1 MSADRPKVGDVFRA
15 PDHVGGL
22 AGLLGPVSPAQ
33 DGATEAPEQ
42 GDADTSRGSA
52 AGESA
57 DPARTRSKAS
67 ARPSRAAALV
77 AKASAD
83 HVAVAEIRIV
93 PVVLDVSVI
102 SDLRAFAVRTELTQG
117 VVTLRAIE
125 ANAGELAKHW
135 SQRQVAA
142 PASGRL
148 FGNTRTVHR
157 RTEPGVQTQLR
168 MAAADAVTLDRLVAD
183 WSAPSRSALVNE
195 ALRRYV
201 RPSPVVEPERR
212 EATS

>member
-22 AGLLGPVSPAQ
+22 AGLLSPVSPAQ
-33 DGATEAPEQ
+33 DGATEAPVQ
-42 GDADTSRGSA
+42 GDADTSRDAA

-57 DPARTRSKAS
+57 APARTRSKAS

-77 AKASAD
+77 T
-83 HVAVAEIRIV
+83 EIRIV

-125 ANAGELAKHW
+125 ANASELTKHW

>member
-22 AGLLGPVSPAQ
+22 AGLLSPVSPAQ
-33 DGATEAPEQ
+33 DGATEAPVQ
-42 GDADTSRGSA
+42 GDADPSRDAA

-57 DPARTRSKAS
+57 APARTRSKAS

-77 AKASAD
+77 T
-83 HVAVAEIRIV
+83 EIRIV

-125 ANAGELAKHW
+125 ANASELTKHW

>member
-22 AGLLGPVSPAQ
+22 AGLLSPVSPAQ
-33 DGATEAPEQ
+33 DGATEAPVQ
-42 GDADTSRGSA
+42 GDADTSRDAA

-57 DPARTRSKAS
+57 AHARTRSKAS

-77 AKASAD
+77 T
-83 HVAVAEIRIV
+83 EIRIV

-125 ANAGELAKHW
+125 ANASELTKHW

>member
-33 DGATEAPEQ
+33 DGATEAPVQ

-52 AGESA
+52 AGEA
-57 DPARTRSKAS
+57 AAPARTRSKAS

-77 AKASAD
+77 T
-83 HVAVAEIRIV
+83 EIRIV

-125 ANAGELAKHW
+125 ANASELTKHW

>member
-22 AGLLGPVSPAQ
+22 AGLLSPVSPAQ
-33 DGATEAPEQ
+33 DGATEAPVQ
-42 GDADTSRGSA
+42 GDADTSRDAA

-57 DPARTRSKAS
+57 AHARTRSKAS

-77 AKASAD
+77 T
-83 HVAVAEIRIV
+83 EIRIV

-125 ANAGELAKHW
+125 ANASELRKHW

>member
-33 DGATEAPEQ
+33 DGATEAPVQ
-42 GDADTSRGSA
+42 GDADTSRDAA

-57 DPARTRSKAS
+57 AHARTRSKAS

-77 AKASAD
+77 T
-83 HVAVAEIRIV
+83 EIRIV

-125 ANAGELAKHW
+125 ANASELTKHW